1 MTRTAI
7 CFLIIAAAACAQA
20 PSQGDRDYCMSELH
34 ATRKLFLDTIAGLSE
49 GQLKWKPAGG
59 GWSVLE
65 VAEHIAATEQMIP
78 QLVQKALEG
87 PAAPE
92 KKKSNP
98 RETDAMLVK
107 MLPVRD
113 KKFQAPES
121 IRPVGKY
128 KSINE
133 LAEAFK
139 AARDKN
145 IAYVRETGDD
155 LRGHFAPHPAFGDLD
170 GLQWYVLIGGH
181 TERHV
186 NQIKEV
192 MGEAGFPKK

>member
-7 CFLIIAAAACAQA
+7 CYLILGAALSAQTL
-20 PSQGDRDYCMSELH
+20 SQGDRDYCMSELH
-34 ATRKLFLDTIAGLSE
+34 ATRKLFLDTVTGLSE
-49 GQLKWKPAGG
+49 AQLKWKPAT
-59 GWSVLE
+59 GWSVME
-65 VAEHIAATEQMIP
+65 VAEHIAATELMIP
-78 QLVQKALEG
+78 QLVQKAMQA
-87 PAAPE
+87 PATPE
-92 KKKSNP
+92 KKKANP
-98 RETDAMLVK
+98 RETDMMLVK
-107 MLPVRD
+107 MLPVREQ
-113 KKFQAPES
+113 KFQAPES

-128 KSINE
+128 KNIKE

-139 AARDKN
+139 SARDKN

-155 LRGHFAPHPAFGDLD
+155 LRVHFAPHPVFGDLD

-192 MGEAGFPKK
+192 MAEAGFPKK